1 MPPVERAREA
11 LGGDVE
17 VGAELLHRARRR
29 GELPAAPLARSGP
42 EEDRVPVEQQPE
54 PLVEMIDLE
63 EQLAKG
69 GNVPALINATSDDTK
84 TLAKELV
91 TAWNLKG
98 SQAWWRM
105 QCLIEMEKRASL
117 MAPLQMDTIVY
128 MGQVVARCAA
138 PMPPHCASVDI
149 LWQNGV
155 GTCDISSTFEVPM
168 GAKKVFRY
176 FSAMAVRWKVDQD
189 MADFREAFAGAA
201 TEDLVHMKAGHLV
214 KISFG
219 NDRVRTEPWLIR
231 FLRHAN
237 VHEVAE

>member
-1 MPPVERAREA
+1 MAPKKVPKKKSNKDGKKKKVEK
-11 LGGDVE
+11 
-17 VGAELLHRARRR
+17 
-29 GELPAAPLARSGP
+29 
-42 EEDRVPVEQQPE
+42 QPE

-63 EQLAKG
+63 EQLQRG
-69 GNVPALINATSDDTK
+69 GNVPALINHAPEETK

-91 TAWNLKG
+91 IAWNLKG

-105 QCLIEMEKRASL
+105 QCLIEMEKRKSL
-117 MAPLQMDTIVY
+117 MKPLQESTIVY
-128 MGQVVARCAA
+128 MGLVVARCAA

-176 FSAMAVRWKVDQD
+176 FSAMAVRWTVNQD
-189 MADFREAFAGAA
+189 MADFKEAYDGAEK
-201 TEDLVHMKAGHLV
+201 EDLVHMKAGHLV

-231 FLRHAN
+231 CFRHAN

>member
-1 MPPVERAREA
+1 M
-11 LGGDVE
+11 
-17 VGAELLHRARRR
+17 
-29 GELPAAPLARSGP
+29 APKKTSKKKSTKDGKKKAK
-42 EEDRVPVEQQPE
+42 EKEPE

-69 GNVPALINATSDDTK
+69 GNVPALINHASEETK

-91 TAWNLKG
+91 IAWKLKG

-105 QCLIEMEKRASL
+105 QCLIEMEKRKSL
-117 MAPLQMDTIVY
+117 MKPLQESTIVY

-168 GAKKVFRY
+168 GANKVFRY

-189 MADFREAFAGAA
+189 MADFKEAYAGADKA
-201 TEDLVHMKAGHLV
+201 DLVHMKAGHLV

-231 FLRHAN
+231 CFRHAN
-237 VHEVAE
+237 AHDVAE

>member
-1 MPPVERAREA
+1 MAPKKVPKQKSNKDGKKKKVEK
-11 LGGDVE
+11 
-17 VGAELLHRARRR
+17 
-29 GELPAAPLARSGP
+29 
-42 EEDRVPVEQQPE
+42 QPE

-63 EQLAKG
+63 EQLQRG
-69 GNVPALINATSDDTK
+69 GNVPALINHAPEETK
-84 TLAKELV
+84 TLAKDLV
-91 TAWNLKG
+91 AAWGLKG

-117 MAPLQMDTIVY
+117 MKPLQESTIVY

-176 FSAMAVRWKVDQD
+176 FSAMAVRWTVNQD
-189 MADFREAFAGAA
+189 MADFKAAFFDAE

-231 FLRHAN
+231 CFRHAN
-237 VHEVAE
+237 VHDVAE

>member
-1 MPPVERAREA
+1 MAPKKKRSNKDGKKKMVEK
-11 LGGDVE
+11 
-17 VGAELLHRARRR
+17 
-29 GELPAAPLARSGP
+29 
-42 EEDRVPVEQQPE
+42 QPE

-63 EQLAKG
+63 EQLQRG

-84 TLAKELV
+84 TKAKELV
-91 TAWNLKG
+91 IAWNLKG
-98 SQAWWRM
+98 GQAWWRM

-138 PMPPHCASVDI
+138 PMLPHCASVDI

-189 MADFREAFAGAA
+189 MADFKEAYAQAGKA
-201 TEDLVHMKAGHLV
+201 DLVHMKAGHLV

-231 FLRHAN
+231 CFRHAN
-237 VHEVAE
+237 VFEVAE

>member
-1 MPPVERAREA
+1 M
-11 LGGDVE
+11 
-17 VGAELLHRARRR
+17 
-29 GELPAAPLARSGP
+29 GP
-42 EEDRVPVEQQPE
+42 KKQPTKKSKKDGKKKAKAKEPE

-84 TLAKELV
+84 TLAKDLV

-117 MAPLQMDTIVY
+117 MAPLQKDTIVY
-128 MGQVVARCAA
+128 MGQVVACHAA
-138 PMPPHCASVDI
+138 PIPPHCASVDI

-155 GTCDISSTFEVPM
+155 GDCDISSTFEVPM

-176 FSAMAVRWKVDQD
+176 FSAMAVRWKADQD
-189 MADFREAFAGAA
+189 MADFKVAFDDADK
-201 TEDLVHMKAGHLV
+201 EDLVHMKAGHLV

-219 NDRVRTEPWLIR
+219 NDRVRTEPWMIR
-231 FLRHAN
+231 CFRHAN
-237 VHEVAE
+237 VHDVAE

>member
-1 MPPVERAREA
+1 M
-11 LGGDVE
+11 
-17 VGAELLHRARRR
+17 
-29 GELPAAPLARSGP
+29 GP
-42 EEDRVPVEQQPE
+42 KKQPTKKSKKDGKKKAKAKEPE
-54 PLVEMIDLE
+54 PLVEMIDLD

-84 TLAKELV
+84 TLAKDLV

-105 QCLIEMEKRASL
+105 QCLIEMEKRESL
-117 MAPLQMDTIVY
+117 MAPLQQSTMAY

-138 PMPPHCASVDI
+138 PIPPHCASVDI

-155 GTCDISSTFEVPM
+155 GDCDISSTFEVPM

-189 MADFREAFAGAA
+189 MADFKVAFAEAA

-219 NDRVRTEPWLIR
+219 NDRVRTEPWMIR
-231 FLRHAN
+231 CFRHAN
-237 VHEVAE
+237 VHDVAE

>member
-1 MPPVERAREA
+1 MAPKKKRSNKDGKKKMVEK
-11 LGGDVE
+11 
-17 VGAELLHRARRR
+17 
-29 GELPAAPLARSGP
+29 
-42 EEDRVPVEQQPE
+42 QPE

-63 EQLAKG
+63 EQLQRG

-84 TLAKELV
+84 TKAKELV
-91 TAWNLKG
+91 IAWNLKG

-138 PMPPHCASVDI
+138 PMLPHCASVDI

-189 MADFREAFAGAA
+189 MADFKEAYAQAGKA
-201 TEDLVHMKAGHLV
+201 DLVHMKAGHLV

-231 FLRHAN
+231 CFRHAN

>member
-1 MPPVERAREA
+1 M
-11 LGGDVE
+11 
-17 VGAELLHRARRR
+17 
-29 GELPAAPLARSGP
+29 APKKQPKKKSNKDGKKKAK
-42 EEDRVPVEQQPE
+42 EKEPE
-54 PLVEMIDLE
+54 PIVEMIDVE
-63 EQLAKG
+63 EQLKKG
-69 GNVPALINATSDDTK
+69 GNVPALINHASEETK
-84 TLAKELV
+84 QLAKELV
-91 TAWNLKG
+91 IAWKLKG

-105 QCLIEMEKRASL
+105 QCLIEMEKRKSL
-117 MAPLQMDTIVY
+117 MAPLQENTIVY
-128 MGQVVARCAA
+128 MGQVFSRRAA

-189 MADFREAFAGAA
+189 MADFKEAYAGADK
-201 TEDLVHMKAGHLV
+201 EDLVHMKAGHLV

-231 FLRHAN
+231 CFRHAN
-237 VHEVAE
+237 VHDVAE

>member
-1 MPPVERAREA
+1 MGPKK
-11 LGGDVE
+11 
-17 VGAELLHRARRR
+17 
-29 GELPAAPLARSGP
+29 APTKKSKKDGKKKAKAK
-42 EEDRVPVEQQPE
+42 EPE

-69 GNVPALINATSDDTK
+69 GNVPALINATSEETK
-84 TLAKELV
+84 TLAKDLV

-138 PMPPHCASVDI
+138 PMLPHCASVDI

-155 GTCDISSTFEVPM
+155 GDCDISSTFEVPM
-168 GAKKVFRY
+168 GAKKAFRY

-189 MADFREAFAGAA
+189 MADFKEAYAEADK
-201 TEDLVHMKAGHLV
+201 EDLVHMKAGHLV

-219 NDRVRTEPWLIR
+219 NDRVRTEPWMIR
-231 FLRHAN
+231 CFRHAN

>member
-1 MPPVERAREA
+1 MAPKKVPKKKSNKDGKKKKVEK
-11 LGGDVE
+11 
-17 VGAELLHRARRR
+17 
-29 GELPAAPLARSGP
+29 
-42 EEDRVPVEQQPE
+42 QPE

-69 GNVPALINATSDDTK
+69 GNVPALINHATEETK
-84 TLAKELV
+84 ALAKDLV
-91 TAWNLKG
+91 AAWKLKG

-105 QCLIEMEKRASL
+105 QCLIEMEKRKSL
-117 MAPLQMDTIVY
+117 MAPLQENTMVY
-128 MGQVVARCAA
+128 MGQVFARRAA

-155 GTCDISSTFEVPM
+155 GDCDISSTFEVPM

-189 MADFREAFAGAA
+189 MADFKVAYEDADK
-201 TEDLVHMKAGHLV
+201 EDLVHMKAGHLV

-231 FLRHAN
+231 CFRHAN
-237 VHEVAE
+237 AHDVAE

>member
-1 MPPVERAREA
+1 MGPKKAPAKKSKKDGKKKKVEK
-11 LGGDVE
+11 
-17 VGAELLHRARRR
+17 
-29 GELPAAPLARSGP
+29 
-42 EEDRVPVEQQPE
+42 QPE

-69 GNVPALINATSDDTK
+69 GNVPALINATSEETK
-84 TLAKELV
+84 TLAKDLV
-91 TAWNLKG
+91 AAWNLKG
-98 SQAWWRM
+98 SQAQWRM
-105 QCLIEMEKRASL
+105 QCLIEMEKRESL
-117 MAPLQMDTIVY
+117 MAPLQQSTIAY

-138 PMPPHCASVDI
+138 SIPPHCASVDI

-155 GTCDISSTFEVPM
+155 GDCDISSTFEVPM

-189 MADFREAFAGAA
+189 MADFKVAFADAE

-219 NDRVRTEPWLIR
+219 NDRVRTEPWMIR
-231 FLRHAN
+231 CFRHAN
-237 VHEVAE
+237 VHDVAE

>member
-1 MPPVERAREA
+1 MAPKKVPKKKSNKDGKKKKVEK
-11 LGGDVE
+11 
-17 VGAELLHRARRR
+17 
-29 GELPAAPLARSGP
+29 
-42 EEDRVPVEQQPE
+42 QPE

-63 EQLAKG
+63 EQLQRG
-69 GNVPALINATSDDTK
+69 GNVPALINHAPEETK

-91 TAWNLKG
+91 AAWGLKG

-117 MAPLQMDTIVY
+117 MKPLQESTIVY
-128 MGQVVARCAA
+128 MGLVVARCAA

-168 GAKKVFRY
+168 GANKVFRY

-189 MADFREAFAGAA
+189 MADFKEAYAGAEK
-201 TEDLVHMKAGHLV
+201 EDLVHMKAGHLV

-231 FLRHAN
+231 CFRHAN

>member
-1 MPPVERAREA
+1 MEK
-11 LGGDVE
+11 
-17 VGAELLHRARRR
+17 
-29 GELPAAPLARSGP
+29 
-42 EEDRVPVEQQPE
+42 QPE

-69 GNVPALINATSDDTK
+69 GNVPALINHATDDTK
-84 TLAKELV
+84 TLAKDLV
-91 TAWNLKG
+91 EAWGLKG
-98 SQAWWRM
+98 SQAQWRM
-105 QCLIEMEKRASL
+105 QCLIEMEKRKSL
-117 MAPLQMDTIVY
+117 MKPLQESTIVY
-128 MGQVVARCAA
+128 MGLVVARCAA

-189 MADFREAFAGAA
+189 MADFKEAYADADK
-201 TEDLVHMKAGHLV
+201 EDLVHMKAGHLV

-231 FLRHAN
+231 CFRHAN
-237 VHEVAE
+237 VHDVAE

>member
-1 MPPVERAREA
+1 MAPKKSTKKKSNKEGKKKKVEK
-11 LGGDVE
+11 
-17 VGAELLHRARRR
+17 
-29 GELPAAPLARSGP
+29 
-42 EEDRVPVEQQPE
+42 QPE

-63 EQLAKG
+63 EQLQRG
-69 GNVPALINATSDDTK
+69 GNVPALINATSEETK

-91 TAWNLKG
+91 AAWGLKG

-117 MAPLQMDTIVY
+117 MKPLQESTIVY

-176 FSAMAVRWKVDQD
+176 FSAMAVRWTVDQD
-189 MADFREAFAGAA
+189 MADFKEAYYTA
-201 TEDLVHMKAGHLV
+201 EKEHLVHMKAGHLV

-231 FLRHAN
+231 CFRHAN
-237 VHEVAE
+237 VHDVAE